1 MKKDITDWYSASSEL
16 AHRLSLTLDVP
27 LKERLVMPLQDAQEW
42 LQNTIDSTKR
52 AFRNLKR
59 ATPQEDTRPRKF
71 NTKKEGAQSREKKV

>member
-59 ATPQEDTRPRKF
+59 TTPQEDTRPRKF